1 LSQPSPRLETSPE
14 IFPQEIPSRRGFSL
28 SRRLSSPSWPRLG
41 LLAILALASFLD
53 LFRLEELGYNNEY
66 YASAVK
72 SMLANWPN
80 FFFGAFD
87 PAGFI
92 TVDKPPV
99 FLWVQAGFAW
109 MLGFSG
115 LSLLLPQAIAGVVSV
130 WLLYRLVGKT
140 FGEIAGLLAAL
151 ALALTPIFVVTSRH
165 NNPESLLTLVL
176 LLQVYALTR
185 AIERGRLGWLMA
197 LAGLAGLGFNL
208 KMLEAL
214 VTLPAFFLVYL
225 LMGRGRPVK
234 RVLDLTI
241 AGIVVLVVSFSWA
254 LLVDA
259 VPPGHRP
266 FIGGSTDNTV
276 TNLILSYNGFNRVE
290 TGDGPANFSTVSL
303 AGQPGPLRLFLNYIA
318 GESNWLVPLALFGLV
333 VLFAT
338 FKSGAG
344 GWKTPR
350 NTALLAWAGWL
361 ASFWLVFSFAR
372 GTIHPYYL
380 VMLALP
386 LAALTGAGLVALWQ
400 AYREKGWQS
409 WRNWFLPG
417 GLLANTLYQVYILAY
432 YPAWNAWL
440 MALVGLSGL
449 VGVAGLVRGKAQDR
463 PAGRYLGLGL
473 IAGQLLAPLAW
484 SLNQLYVT
492 PLNPT
497 LPSARPGVE
506 NEAGLLG
513 NRYIW
518 ENVTQPAWAGL
529 LTVGLPLVALLG
541 LGLLATWKFAT
552 KRENVA
558 SRWKIGSVCIML
570 LVAFLIGG
578 FVANDRISAKTGA
591 SETALTQPVYR
602 YDTRLLDYLTA
613 NRQGRAYLAAV
624 PTTSE
629 AGPLIIQTGLP
640 VLAYGGFMG
649 IDPALSPAQAAQFVR
664 ENKLRFFL
672 VSSNNWFDNVS
683 EEAGTHAIYGWASRN
698 CRVVD
703 PVFWKTSSNGPENP
717 WQEQLYDCGSLPS

>member
-1 LSQPSPRLETSPE
+1 MSQPSPRLETSTE
-14 IFPQEIPSRRGFSL
+14 SSPQEIPSRRGFSL
-28 SRRLSSPSWPRLG
+28 SRHLSSPGWTGLG
-41 LLAILALASFLD
+41 LLAILALAGFLY

-72 SMLANWPN
+72 SMLASWSN

-92 TVDKPPV
+92 TVDKPPL

-109 MLGFSG
+109 TLGFSG
-115 LSLLLPQAIAGVVSV
+115 LALLLPQAIAGIVSV
-130 WLLYRLVGKT
+130 WLLYRLVRPV
-140 FGEIAGLLAAL
+140 FGELAGLLAAL

-165 NNPESLLTLVL
+165 NNPESLLVLVL
-176 LLQVYALTR
+176 LLQVYALTK
-185 AIERGRLGWLMA
+185 AVEHGRLGWLLA

-225 LMGRGRPVK
+225 LVGRGRPVK
-234 RVLDLTI
+234 RFLDLTI

-259 VPPGHRP
+259 VSPGQRP

-276 TNLILSYNGFNRVE
+276 TNLILGYNGLNRVE
-290 TGDGPANFSTVSL
+290 TGDGPATFSDVSL
-303 AGQPGPLRLFLNYIA
+303 AGLAGPLRLFQNYIA
-318 GESNWLVPLALFGLV
+318 GETNWLVPLVLFGLV
-333 VLFAT
+333 ALFT
-338 FKSGAG
+338 TVKQRLET
-344 GWKTPR
+344 WKTPR
-350 NTALLAWAGWL
+350 NTALLAWTGWL
-361 ASFWLVFSFAR
+361 VSFWLVFSFAK

-380 VMLALP
+380 VMLAPP

-400 AYREKGWQS
+400 VFREKGWQS
-409 WRNWFLPG
+409 WLLPG

-432 YPAWNAWL
+432 YPGWNAWL
-440 MALVGLSGL
+440 LALAGLSGL
-449 VGVAGLVRGKAQDR
+449 LGVAGLVLGKTQDR
-463 PAGRYLGLGL
+463 PVWRNLGLGL
-473 IAGQLLAPLAW
+473 SAGQLLAPVTW

-506 NEAGLLG
+506 NEAGYLG

-529 LTVGLPLVALLG
+529 LTVVLPLAFLIGLALL
-541 LGLLATWKFAT
+541 AVWKFAVS
-552 KRENVA
+552 KPDLA
-558 SRWKIGSVCIML
+558 SRWKTGAVGVAL
-570 LVAFLIGG
+570 LAAILVGG
-578 FVANDRISAKTGA
+578 FVANDRISARTGA
-591 SETALTQPVYR
+591 IQTALTRPVYR
-602 YDTRLLDYLTA
+602 NDTRLLAYLAA
-613 NRQGRAYLAAV
+613 NRQDRAYLAAV

-629 AGPLIIQTGLP
+629 AGPLILQTGLP

-649 IDPALSPAQAAQFVR
+649 IDPALSPAQAAQLVH
-664 ENKLRFFL
+664 ENKLRYFL

-683 EEAGTHAIYGWASRN
+683 EEAGTRAIYRWASQN

-703 PVFWKTSSNGPENP
+703 PAFWKTPANSLENP
-717 WQEQLYDCGSLPS
+717 WQEQLYDCSNIPT